1 MDDVFIS
8 PVHLVLKVDNW
19 EIFPQKQ
26 YLLGSFW
33 VSGPLLPSCLLTGA
47 TQRTLSK
54 KEELFTKQSILS
66 YCTSY
71 EISRQ
76 KQKIRVSVLVSVQ
89 FGFRQ
94 KPKLLGFGK
103 TETET
108 MVFVDHYVE
117 IWNSWKQVM
126 HLIMT
131 QKAMK
136 LIMMTSNQGNK
147 WFKFR

>member
-26 YLLGSFW
+26 YLLDSFW

-71 EISRQ
+71 EISR
-76 KQKIRVSVLVSVQ
+76 
-89 FGFRQ
+89 
-94 KPKLLGFGK
+94 
-103 TETET
+103 
-108 MVFVDHYVE
+108 
-117 IWNSWKQVM
+117 
-126 HLIMT
+126 
-131 QKAMK
+131 
-136 LIMMTSNQGNK
+136 
-147 WFKFR
+147 

>member
-19 EIFPQKQ
+19 EIFPQNQ

-108 MVFVDHYVE
+108 MVFVDHYCVGL
-117 IWNSWKQVM
+117 QVQVSIPRFPDISIVPRSM
-126 HLIMT
+126 
-131 QKAMK
+131 
-136 LIMMTSNQGNK
+136 
-147 WFKFR
+147 FKY